1 MTINKA
7 QGQTLERVGIYLP
20 EPCFTHGQLY
30 VAASRVG
37 LPDRQRYRHLPHM
50 QRGLSRGAHLMSR
63 QPAAPPPSL
72 IVRKQIPVRR
82 VCCLVMCNVA
92 VDPLNYRTQK

>member
-37 LPDRQRYRHLPHM
+37 KAEHL
-50 QRGLSRGAHLMSR
+50 RF
-63 QPAAPPPSL
+63 
-72 IVRKQIPVRR
+72 
-82 VCCLVMCNVA
+82 A
-92 VDPLNYRTQK
+92 VDRDADGCYRTPNIVWREGLTPSE

>member
-37 LPDRQRYRHLPHM
+37 LPEHLRFAVPIDKDTGTF
-50 QRGLSRGAHLMSR
+50 RTCNVVFREALTSGATR
-63 QPAAPPPSL
+63 TPARRTPPSL
-72 IVRKQIPVRR
+72 IV
-82 VCCLVMCNVA
+82 
-92 VDPLNYRTQK
+92 T

>member
-1 MTINKA
+1 MRIAFAMTINKV

-37 LPDRQRYRHLPHM
+37 LPEYLRFARPDRQRYRHLPHM
-50 QRGLSRGAHLMSR
+50 QRGLSRRAHLRSDPNTAR
-63 QPAAPPPSL
+63 RTPPSL
-72 IVRKQIPVRR
+72 IVTKQIRAGLL
-82 VCCLVMCNVA
+82 CVA
-92 VDPLNYRTQK
+92 